1 MDAKKRKKLENAGWK
16 VGNID
21 EFLGLST
28 EEVEFIEA
36 KLALANS
43 LKVKRKQ
50 KRLTQGQLAKKIGS
64 SQSRVAKMEAADP
77 TVSLDALIKTLQ
89 ILGMDMSQ
97 IGGIMGSGLKAK
109 VA

>member
-1 MDAKKRKKLENAGWK
+1 MDVKKRKKLEAAGWK
-16 VGNID
+16 VGGVD

-43 LKVKRKQ
+43 LKERRKQ
-50 KRLTQGQLAKKIGS
+50 KRMTQEQLAKKIGS

-77 TVSLDALIKTLQ
+77 TVSLDALIKALQ
-89 ILGMDMSQ
+89 TLGMNMTQ
-97 IGGIMGSGLKAK
+97 IGLIIGSGIEAK